1 MQPANDTEDA
11 APSDRGLIAVD
22 KVANK
27 IRFYDPR
34 TLREIKVID
43 SPEPT
48 VHELALACD
57 RNRAFVPLYGDGIY
71 GNNKNPN
78 NKILVIDLAR
88 QAICDIINLGLFV
101 APHGMV
107 ATRDGKL
114 WVVCDL
120 PNRLLC
126 IDLAQRAIEDVYA
139 CPAKGP
145 HLIET
150 LPDQSRLYISA
161 KEGDL
166 AVFDPVERMF
176 IAAVPMGVPGI
187 ESGNGGGSEGLTPTP
202 DGQRL
207 LVIDND
213 RTVLRVIDTA
223 IDCEID
229 RVTLKPHVF
238 SNPKRSRLAK
248 LMFSRDGRYLVVTS
262 YATGLAWVL
271 DASDYRVQA
280 PVPVA
285 KGPMGIAFPTDGTS
299 VIIASHDSGLLTR
312 VDLAAGRAMTAVDG
326 GGGIEVMAFF

>member
-1 MQPANDTEDA
+1 MEPANDTEGA
-11 APSDRGLIAVD
+11 VPRDRGLIAVD
-22 KVANK
+22 KIANK

-34 TLREIKVID
+34 TLREIRAID

-48 VHELALACD
+48 VHELALSWD
-57 RNRAFVPLYGDGIY
+57 RQHAFVPLYGDGIY
-71 GNNKNPN
+71 GNNRNPN

-88 QAICDIINLGLFV
+88 QMICDIINLGLFV

-126 IDLAQRAIEDVYA
+126 IDLARRGIEEVYT

-166 AVFDPVERMF
+166 AVFDPVERVF
-176 IAAVPMGVPGI
+176 VGSVPMGAPGI
-187 ESGNGGGSEGLTPTP
+187 ESGNGSGSEGLAPTP
-202 DGQRL
+202 DGAL
-207 LVIDND
+207 LVVVDND
-213 RTVLRVIDTA
+213 RTALHVIDTA
-223 IDCEID
+223 VDREID
-229 RVTLKPHVF
+229 RVSLKPQIF
-238 SNPKRSRLAK
+238 SNPRRSRLAK
-248 LMFSRDGRYLVVTS
+248 PMFSRDGRHLVVTS

-271 DASDYRVQA
+271 DASDYRMQA
-280 PVPVA
+280 TIAVA
-285 KGPMGIAFPTDGTS
+285 KGPMGIAFPADGTT
-299 VIIASHDSGLLTR
+299 VIVSSHDSGLLTR
-312 VDLAAGRAMTAVDG
+312 IDLAAKRAITAADG
-326 GGGIEVMAFF
+326 GAGIEVMAFF

>member
-1 MQPANDTEDA
+1 MQPANDTEGA
-11 APSDRGLIAVD
+11 APHDRGLIAVD
-22 KVANK
+22 KIANK
-27 IRFYDPR
+27 IRFYEPR
-34 TLREIKVID
+34 TLRETKVID

-57 RNRAFVPLYGDGIY
+57 RKRAFVPLYGDGIY
-71 GNNKNPN
+71 GNNRNPN

-126 IDLAQRAIEDVYA
+126 IDLARRSIDDVYT

-145 HLIET
+145 HLIEA

-166 AVFDPVERMF
+166 TVFDPVERIF
-176 IAAVPMGVPGI
+176 VAAVPIRAPGI
-187 ESGNGGGSEGLTPTP
+187 ESGNGSGSEGLAPTP
-202 DGQRL
+202 DGKWL

-223 IDCEID
+223 IDCEVD
-229 RVTLKPHVF
+229 RVALEPHVF
-238 SNPKRSRLAK
+238 SNAKRSRLAK
-248 LMFSRDGRYLVVTS
+248 LMFSRDGRHLVVTS

-271 DASDYRVQA
+271 DASDYRIQT

-285 KGPMGIAFPTDGTS
+285 KGPMGIAFPADGTS
-299 VIIASHDSGLLTR
+299 VIVASHDSGLLTR
-312 VDLAAGRAMTAVDG
+312 IDLSSTRAITAVDG

>member
-1 MQPANDTEDA
+1 MQPANDTEA
-11 APSDRGLIAVD
+11 VQHDRGLVAVD

-34 TLREIKVID
+34 TLREIRVID

-48 VHELALACD
+48 VHELALSYD
-57 RNRAFVPLYGDGIY
+57 RSHAFVPLYGDGIY
-71 GNNKNPN
+71 GSNKNPN
-78 NKILVIDLAR
+78 NKILVVDLAR
-88 QAICDIINLGLFV
+88 QVICDILNLGLFV

-126 IDLAQRAIEDVYA
+126 VDLARRAIEDVYT

-166 AVFDPVERMF
+166 AVFDPVERLF
-176 IAAVPMGVPGI
+176 VAAVPMHAPGI
-187 ESGNGGGSEGLTPTP
+187 ESGNGSGSEGLTPTR
-202 DGQRL
+202 DGKRL

-213 RTVLRVIDTA
+213 RTALRVIDTA
-223 IDCEID
+223 ADCEID
-229 RVTLKPHVF
+229 RVPLKPHVF
-238 SNPKRSRLAK
+238 SNAKRSRLAK

-262 YATGLAWVL
+262 YASGLAWVL

-280 PVPVA
+280 PVAVA
-285 KGPMGIAFPTDGTS
+285 KGPMGIAFPADGTS
-299 VIIASHDSGLLTR
+299 VIIARHDSGLMTR
-312 VDLAAGRAMTAVDG
+312 IDLAAKRAMTAVDG
-326 GGGIEVMAFF
+326 GGGIEVMAFY